1 MTSLWNLPSYV
12 RFGTSM
18 RHLLTACRLPTIVR
32 EMTRNVSF
40 GRKSLLVCNV
50 KIGLC
55 LLLAILFLYNP
66 FLATTSSSNSLNI
79 RHTASYRATVASSE
93 LQQFSPTD
101 KRATL
106 VLAAALFTRFEFC
119 LNSSAEP
126 PTVVAVHRS
135 VVSQFLYANLYFR
148 PPPAMQFSL

>member
-1 MTSLWNLPSYV
+1 MTAS
-12 RFGTSM
+12 
-18 RHLLTACRLPTIVR
+18 RLPTIVR
-32 EMTRNVSF
+32 EMARNESS
-40 GRKSLLVCNV
+40 GREPLLVCNL

-55 LLLAILFLYNP
+55 LLLAVLFLYNP
-66 FLATTSSSNSLNI
+66 FLAITSSSNGLNI

-106 VLAAALFTRFEFC
+106 VLAAALFTWFEFC
-119 LNSSAEP
+119 LNSSPEP

-135 VVSQFLYANLYFR
+135 VVSQFLYADLYFR
-148 PPPAMQFSL
+148 PPPAIQFSL